1 MTSDALTLDQEIRL
15 VRGARTD
22 ARAFGPLYEHYFP
35 LVYNY
40 VFFRVRERAAADD
53 LVSAIFMRAVDRLDT
68 YRERRGPFGVWLFRI
83 AHNLV
88 VDYYRAAARPSP
100 LPLEQAEPSL
110 LEEATSA
117 EQSLIQSQQTE
128 ELLAQVARLPAREQ
142 EIISLKFGAGLTNR
156 KIAALLGLSEN
167 HVAVI
172 LYRAMR
178 KLRRRLAEGE
188 GQ

>member
-1 MTSDALTLDQEIRL
+1 MSGDALTLDQEIQL

-40 VFFRVRERAAADD
+40 VFFRVRERAAVDD
-53 LVSAIFMRAVDRLDT
+53 LVSTIFMRAVDRLDT
-68 YRERRGPFGVWLFRI
+68 YRERRGPFGVWLFCI

-88 VDYYRAAARPSP
+88 VDYYRTAPRRSS
-100 LPLEQAEPSL
+100 LPLEQARPYPL
-110 LEEATSA
+110 QDAASA
-117 EQSLIQSQQTE
+117 EQRLIERQDTE
-128 ELLAQVARLPAREQ
+128 ELLAQVARLSAREQ
-142 EIISLKFGAGLTNR
+142 DIISLKFGAGLTNR
-156 KIAALLGLSEN
+156 KIAALLGLKEN

-178 KLRRRLAEGE
+178 KLRRGLAEGE
-188 GQ
+188 DQ

>member
-1 MTSDALTLDQEIRL
+1 MCGDALTLDQEIRL

-53 LVSAIFMRAVDRLDT
+53 LVSAIFMRAVDRLHT
-68 YRERRGPFGVWLFRI
+68 YREKRGPFGVWLLRV

-88 VDYYRAAARPSP
+88 VDYYRSAARPSP
-100 LPLEQAEPSL
+100 LPLDQAEPYLRESG
-110 LEEATSA
+110 ASP
-117 EQSLIQSQQTE
+117 EQNLIQNQRTE

-156 KIAALLGLSEN
+156 KIATLLNLKEN

-172 LYRAMR
+172 LYRAVR
-178 KLRRRLAEGE
+178 KLRDGLAEGDNR
-188 GQ
+188 